1 MPNLTHAEWSIHYHQ
16 GIIAELHQQLVLYTT
31 PKDEIEQRIAENEQ
45 WVERWTERQK
55 IADGAKNQP

>member
-16 GIIAELHQQLVLYTT
+16 GIIAQLHQQLVLYTT
-31 PKDEIEQRIAENEQ
+31 PKDEIEQ
-45 WVERWTERQK
+45 WVERWIERQK